1 MRKEDRTTIRL
12 KVLFP
17 WAGVDREIEPP
28 DPRLL
33 SEFTRR
39 AGERE
44 RAELGPIPLQKNVNY
59 TLQQPE
65 ENAQWRKRGR
75 FRHPIHR
82 HPPLR
87 NYNSMPRSL
96 QHPAGRVSRLQLLEL
111 RRVVQRRAE
120 VPLPA
125 VRKHRHNGLA
135 LEPRVLG
142 QLQRSHHGGAAA
154 DPREDALLG
163 GQSAGQRQRVVLV
176 HLHNLINEAEVQ
188 HLRNEARPDALDLV
202 RAWLQRLSGPGLAD
216 HGALLGL
223 HGDDV
228 DGLAGLPELRHAG
241 DGSARADATHEDVCI
256 TTGRLPDLRSRRQLM
271 DPGIGRVLELHRH
284 EVLSGVRRHNLLGL
298 RDRPLHPLRSL
309 RQHQVRPEG
318 LHDLPAL
325 NGHTLWDGQDA
336 LVTPSRGDEGQGDA
350 GVARSWL
357 HDSDPG
363 PQKSTLLGVPH
374 EGSAKSA
381 LHGVGRVPAL
391 HLHQHPR
398 TGVEARRDLA
408 QGHQRG
414 LPNGQGVVL
423 GPLVQLRELHVGF
436 QPRCWQGTRK
446 GIASRSA
453 PDVTR
458 AEGRFRSGKFRN
470 RRRGSGKRG

>member
-1 MRKEDRTTIRL
+1 MDPISTVKWLERQARHTNHRNVAAKTS
-12 KVLFP
+12 
-17 WAGVDREIEPP
+17 REE
-28 DPRLL
+28 
-33 SEFTRR
+33 RR
-39 AGERE
+39 PTSFSRE
-44 RAELGPIPLQKNVNY
+44 Q
-59 TLQQPE
+59 E
-65 ENAQWRKRGR
+65 EKT
-75 FRHPIHR
+75 PS
-82 HPPLR
+82 
-87 NYNSMPRSL
+87 YL
-96 QHPAGRVSRLQLLEL
+96 QHPTGRGGRLQLLEL
-111 RRVVQRRAE
+111 RGVKQHGAE
-120 VPLPA
+120 VPLSA
-125 VRKHRHNGLA
+125 VREDSDDGLA

-142 QLQRSHHGGAAA
+142 QLQRRDCGGAAA
-154 DPREDALLG
+154 DAREDAILG
-163 GQSAGQRQRVVLV
+163 GQAAGHRQRVVLV

-350 GVARSWL
+350 GVARSGL
-357 HDSDPG
+357 HDGHPG
-363 PQKSTLLGVPH
+363 FQHAAVLGVPH
-374 EGSAKSA
+374 QPGTQPA
-381 LHGVGRVPAL
+381 LHGVCRVAAL
-391 HLHQHPR
+391 DLHQDFRPGKDSIGDRPELHH
-398 TGVEARRDLA
+398 GSLSD
-408 QGHQRG
+408 
-414 LPNGQGVVL
+414 GQGVVIHPL
-423 GPLVQLRELHVGF
+423 RQPRASHVCLKGRGRVFTKAGHPLEKGGIPPLVGL
-436 QPRCWQGTRK
+436 
-446 GIASRSA
+446 
-453 PDVTR
+453 
-458 AEGRFRSGKFRN
+458 
-470 RRRGSGKRG
+470 